1 MHLVRL
7 YNPKTITM
15 AHYSTQAIRALVI
28 AITAIYLLSSCTT
41 SKQSLAVKGEA
52 VNMEVYESPN
62 VLDYAILERQKIPTL
77 ADRLETS
84 RGIPISMLGGA
95 VSLATQLIKQVIAKD
110 REKYVQE
117 YSVGL
122 TDMYFYDQLSTES
135 AFDPIGMQFQGFTV
149 IRTFTNDEGKQDTA
163 LRVKFGVDT
172 RLPYEIINNS
182 IFRLRVEEFQLNYT
196 KVKMTNAQKKTINM
210 DFEIVFNTS
219 YVNEQGDLFK
229 DVELGR
235 FYLLLR
241 GMPVDQSLPNRTS
254 YYTDLNGKLLDGKSF
269 IVPRS
274 FGYYVSGTGKTG
286 KSYSQGAYS
295 VTVNIKES
303 ALDKFVTKVIAD
315 NSDKLLDLL
324 EDKAKEKL
332 K

>member
-1 MHLVRL
+1 
-7 YNPKTITM
+7 M
-15 AHYSTQAIRALVI
+15 ARYSTHAIRGLVI
-28 AITAIYLLSSCTT
+28 ALTAIYLLSSCTA

-52 VNMEVYESPN
+52 VNLEVFESPN
-62 VLDYAILERQKIPTL
+62 VLDYAVLERQKIPTL
-77 ADRLETS
+77 ADRMETS

-122 TDMYFYDQLSTES
+122 TDMYFYDQLSSES

-149 IRTFTNDEGKQDTA
+149 IRTFTNAEGKQDTA
-163 LRVKFGVDT
+163 LKVRFGVDT
-172 RLPYEIINNS
+172 RQPYEIINNS
-182 IFRLRVEEFQLNYT
+182 IFRLRVEDFQLNYT
-196 KVKMTNAQKKTINM
+196 KVKMTSAQKKTINM

-241 GMPVDQSLPNRTS
+241 GMPVDQSLPNRAS
-254 YYTDLNGKLLDGKSF
+254 YYTDLNSKLLDGKSF

-295 VTVNIKES
+295 ITVNIKES

>member
-1 MHLVRL
+1 
-7 YNPKTITM
+7 M
-15 AHYSTQAIRALVI
+15 AYSTRAIRALVI
-28 AITAIYLLSSCTT
+28 LVTVTYLLSSCTA
-41 SKQSLAVKGEA
+41 SKQSLAVKDEA
-52 VNMEVYESPN
+52 VNLQVSESPN
-62 VLDYAILERQKIPTL
+62 VLDYAVLERQKIPTL
-77 ADRLETS
+77 ADRMETS
-84 RGIPISMLGGA
+84 RGIPIAMLGGA
-95 VSLATQLIKQVIAKD
+95 VSLATDLIKKMIAKD
-110 REKYVQE
+110 RAKYMQE

-163 LRVKFGVDT
+163 LKVTFGVDT
-172 RLPYEIINNS
+172 RQPYEIINNS

-219 YVNEQGDLFK
+219 YVNEHGDLFK

-241 GMPVDQSLPNRTS
+241 GMPVDKSLPNRAS

-274 FGYYVSGTGKTG
+274 FGYYVAGTGRTG
-286 KSYSQGAYS
+286 KSYSQGAYTI
-295 VTVNIKES
+295 TVNIKES

>member
-1 MHLVRL
+1 
-7 YNPKTITM
+7 M
-15 AHYSTQAIRALVI
+15 ARYSTHAIRASVI
-28 AITAIYLLSSCTT
+28 AVTAIYLLSSCTT

-52 VNMEVYESPN
+52 VNLEVYESPN

-95 VSLATQLIKQVIAKD
+95 ISLATQLIKQVIAKD

-163 LRVKFGVDT
+163 LKVKFGVDT
-172 RLPYEIINNS
+172 RQPYEIINNS
-182 IFRLRVEEFQLNYT
+182 IFRLRVEELQLNYT
-196 KVKMTNAQKKTINM
+196 KVKMTSAQKKTINM

-241 GMPVDQSLPNRTS
+241 GMPVDKSLPNRTS

-274 FGYYVSGTGKTG
+274 FGYYVAGTGKTG